1 MQPRNAERFPKVT
14 AHEHAFLDAEVRAD
28 SQPPRL
34 SIPEREC
41 LLDDFQLPPDYHAL
55 VAAATAWVSPLRVG
69 PVARDVR
76 SASAM
81 ISAIRRHLDALAAI
95 LDSLEND
102 RQRYRSHE
110 RVATQVARVRALR
123 AGGAR

>member
-41 LLDDFQLPPDYHAL
+41 LLDDFQLPPDYDAL
-55 VAAATAWVSPLRVG
+55 VAAATAWVSPPARG
-69 PVARDVR
+69 PGRPGCSLGQRDDQR
-76 SASAM
+76 DPASP
-81 ISAIRRHLDALAAI
+81 R
-95 LDSLEND
+95 
-102 RQRYRSHE
+102 
-110 RVATQVARVRALR
+110 R
-123 AGGAR
+123 AGCDPRLPRE